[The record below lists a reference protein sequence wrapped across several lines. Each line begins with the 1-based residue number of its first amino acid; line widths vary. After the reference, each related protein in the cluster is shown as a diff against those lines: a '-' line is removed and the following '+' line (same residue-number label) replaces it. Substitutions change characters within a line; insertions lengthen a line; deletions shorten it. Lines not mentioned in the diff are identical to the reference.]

1 MSSNAVEASV
11 PVKCHALKIHRAKC
25 FTYGCSFEVR
35 GDTAEAEG
43 NAHIS
48 VTNHQMVQVSGELR
62 AFLVRPRPPQRVLQ
76 DAAETAET
84 VDAVRDLF
92 REASELNV
100 LDAEVHDALGTRS
113 LRTLLTERAKELEP
127 AAGAIA

>member
-1 MSSNAVEASV
+1 MSNGVAEASV
-11 PVKCHALKIHRAKC
+11 PVKCQALKITRAKC
-25 FTYGCSFEVR
+25 FTYKCSFEVR

-48 VTNHQMVQVSGELR
+48 ATDHQIVQVSGELR

-76 DAAETAET
+76 DAAETADT

-92 REASELNV
+92 REARELNV

-113 LRTLLTERAKELEP
+113 LRILLTERAEQLAP
-127 AAGAIA
+127 AGATT